1 MVRQLQDAQSRNRIR
16 ALRILPESTLTIT
29 LRPLPCMRTRL
40 TAAEGAAIIIITVAE
55 EGMEEIVVEV
65 EDGVEEIAVG
75 LLGEEGTAE
84 GEVVE
89 TAEEADAE
97 GVE

>member
-1 MVRQLQDAQSRNRIR
+1 MVRRLQDAQSRNRIR
-16 ALRILPESTLTIT
+16 ALRILPGSTLTTT
-29 LRPLPCMRTRL
+29 LRPLLCMRTSL
-40 TAAEGAAIIIITVAE
+40 TAAEGTAIIIITVAE